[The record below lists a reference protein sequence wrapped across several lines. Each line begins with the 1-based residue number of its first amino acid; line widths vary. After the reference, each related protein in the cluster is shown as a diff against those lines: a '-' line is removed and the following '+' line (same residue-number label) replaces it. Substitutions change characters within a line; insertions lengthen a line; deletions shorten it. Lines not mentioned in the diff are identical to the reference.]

1 MDYGIESASQRRPP
15 SPELLALPP
24 AQQRGG
30 KPLLEALRARRSARE
45 FSAQPLPVAVLSNLL
60 WAAFGVNRPDTGGRT
75 APSAHDWE
83 EIDLYAAMK
92 TGLYL
97 YDAVHH
103 GLRRK
108 LDRDIRADTGLQ
120 SFAAQAPLNL
130 VFVADL
136 SRMVHASAEETA
148 QYAGPD
154 AGFIAQNVYL
164 FCASEGSR
172 SAILRRLELPWVVP
186 SAGTRPGTAPTARS
200 PRSAAAARGCR
211 SRARRRAAAGSRCAR
226 ARPTRAARRNR

>member
-1 MDYGIESASQRRPP
+1 MTLGHMDYGIESASPRHPH
-15 SPELLALPP
+15 SPELLALPR

-30 KPLLEALRARRSARE
+30 KPLLEALKARRSARE
-45 FSAQPLPVAVLSNLL
+45 FSVQPLPAAVLSNLL

-83 EIDLYAAMK
+83 EIDVYAATK
-92 TGLYL
+92 AGLYL

-164 FCASEGSR
+164 FCASEGL
-172 SAILRRLELPWVVP
+172 ATVV
-186 SAGTRPGTAPTARS
+186 
-200 PRSAAAARGCR
+200 RGMID
-211 SRARRRAAAGSRCAR
+211 RAALASIMGLSPHQRIMLAQSVGY
-226 ARPTRAARRNR
+226 PAAP